1 MEDLA
6 SAPWL
11 RRLLVATL
19 LAGLIVLAFEVL
31 KPFIVP
37 VIWAVIL
44 AHVTWPLYRRLLTL
58 LKARAASALVMTMA
72 VTLAIVLPA
81 IWLVR

>member
-1 MEDLA
+1 MDDLA

-19 LAGLIVLAFEVL
+19 LAGLVVLAFEVL

-44 AHVTWPLYRRLLTL
+44 AHVTWPLYRRLLAL
-58 LKARAASALVMTMA
+58 LQGRRAMTALLMTMA
-72 VTLAIVLPA
+72 VTLALSIL
-81 IWLVR
+81 R

>member
-1 MEDLA
+1 MSRMEDLA

-11 RRLLVATL
+11 RRLLVAAL

-44 AHVTWPLYRRLLTL
+44 AHVTWPLS
-58 LKARAASALVMTMA
+58 AR
-72 VTLAIVLPA
+72 
-81 IWLVR
+81 